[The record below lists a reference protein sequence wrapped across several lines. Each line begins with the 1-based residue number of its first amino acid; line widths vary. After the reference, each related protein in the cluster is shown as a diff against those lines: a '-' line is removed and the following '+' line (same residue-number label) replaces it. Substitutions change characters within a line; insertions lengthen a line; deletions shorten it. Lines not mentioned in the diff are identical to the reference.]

1 MAKRIQVIPIQAR
14 YTVDD
19 ILDLPSVLSCDEAAE
34 VAGVPARTMR
44 HLCETGKVKASK
56 LGRTWRV
63 NTVALLSSLGVYDE
77 AEACRSVC
85 EERRLLQEAHERYDR
100 AVTAAEVEDRVGSL
114 RLLTGGD

>member
-1 MAKRIQVIPIQAR
+1 MAKRIQVIPIKAR
-14 YTVDD
+14 YTVGD

-44 HLCETGKVKASK
+44 RLCETGEVKAAK
-56 LGRTWRV
+56 LGKVWRV

-85 EERRLLQEAHERYDR
+85 EERRGYMEARERYDR
-100 AVTAAEVEDRVGSL
+100 AATAAEVEGRVASL
-114 RLLTGGD
+114 RLASGGD